1 MKLLFNLEVIE
12 GSRVRA
18 RPSAYLTA
26 LDRQEQL
33 AAVREFL
40 SWAEREATENA
51 DPQARAEAEIG
62 IATARQYLD
71 KLEPEQSRIITD
83 SRAGEKHD

>member
-1 MKLLFNLEVIE
+1 M
-12 GSRVRA
+12 
-18 RPSAYLTA
+18 
-26 LDRQEQL
+26 
-33 AAVREFL
+33 REFL

-51 DPQARAEAEIG
+51 DPQARAKAEIG

-83 SRAGEKHD
+83 SRTGENHD

>member
-12 GSRVRA
+12 GNRVRA
-18 RPSAYLTA
+18 RPSDYLNS
-26 LDRQEQL
+26 LEPQGQL

-40 SWAEREATENA
+40 AWAEQEVAGNS

-62 IATARQYLD
+62 IATARQFLD
-71 KLEPEQSRIITD
+71 RLEQTQARIITD
-83 SRAGEKHD
+83 PRGSQTHD